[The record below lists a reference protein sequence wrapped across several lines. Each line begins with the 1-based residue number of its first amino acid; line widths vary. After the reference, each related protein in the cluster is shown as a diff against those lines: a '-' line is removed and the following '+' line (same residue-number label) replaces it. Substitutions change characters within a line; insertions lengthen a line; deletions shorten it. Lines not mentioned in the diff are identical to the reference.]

1 MPALFTRPCRPP
13 NFSAAFTAVSQS
25 LSCINILPYERCG
38 VAKFGCE
45 LAALRL
51 EHIANDDP
59 CSFCGEQASLG
70 CALSACSSTDEYDF
84 AFKAI
89 HFVLHLLEERWC
101 CVSCD
106 AYGGQ

>member
-1 MPALFTRPCRPP
+1 LHH
-13 NFSAAFTAVSQS
+13 
-25 LSCINILPYERCG
+25 ILPYERCSI
-38 VAKFGCE
+38 AKFGCE

-59 CSFCGEQASLG
+59 RYFCGEQASLG

-84 AFKAI
+84 AFEAI
-89 HFVLHLLEERWC
+89 HFVLHLLEERWY

-106 AYGGQ
+106 AYGGQASTIFFGSRALTACLALLA